1 MKKSVLLFAILL
13 AGFFASAKNLTP
25 ENLAENTAD
34 KAMSYFL
41 SNKKMPENLNDISVS
56 QEETLKISLER
67 KSPRKVS
74 IKVVNIDF
82 EKQQKEFNEHPRLCP
97 PSDVKECEIIYEA
110 KKSGAEHIFTIF
122 CDGKKSYSCKKDS
135 DEKICDEKSF
145 DGRFFTEK
153 DRFEPVTD
161 KSLF

>member
-13 AGFFASAKNLTP
+13 AGFFASAKVLTP
-25 ENLAENTAD
+25 EMLAERTAD
-34 KAMSYFL
+34 KAMNYFL

-67 KSPRKVS
+67 KSP
-74 IKVVNIDF
+74 IKVLNIDF
-82 EKQQKEFNEHPRLCP
+82 EKQQKEFNEYPRLCP

-122 CDGKKSYSCKKDS
+122 CDEKKSYSCKKDS
-135 DEKICDEKSF
+135 DGKIYDEKSF

-153 DRFEPVTD
+153 DGFEPVTD
-161 KSLF
+161 NSLF